1 MVIALISDVYLA
13 RPLLHQQS
21 NYSLVIETKIMPYI
35 FIRTLVVIPIINIEL
50 YQAIMKIEG
59 YYFPF

>member
-21 NYSLVIETKIMPYI
+21 NYSLVFEIKIMPCI
-35 FIRTLVVIPIINIEL
+35 FFRALVAIPIINIEP
-50 YQAIMKIEG
+50 YKAIMKIEG
-59 YYFPF
+59 YYFLF